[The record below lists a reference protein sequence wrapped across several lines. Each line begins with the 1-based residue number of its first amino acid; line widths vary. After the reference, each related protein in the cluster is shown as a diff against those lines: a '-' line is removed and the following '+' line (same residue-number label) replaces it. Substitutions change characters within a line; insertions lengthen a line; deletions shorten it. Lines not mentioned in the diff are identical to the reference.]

1 MKKILIVDDEP
12 NIIMALEYALKKKS
26 YLVYIA
32 RDGDEA
38 IRLADENQPD
48 LVVLDIMM
56 PKVDGYEVLDYLK
69 SKSPIKDRVKVVF
82 ISAKNKEEDIQ
93 KGLNL
98 GADNYLTKPFSIKK
112 LLNEIEEQL
121 KK

>member
-38 IRLADENQPD
+38 IRLADENLPD

-56 PKVDGYEVLDYLK
+56 PKVDGYEVLRHLK
-69 SKSPIKDRVKVVF
+69 SESPIKESVKVVF
-82 ISAKNKEEDIQ
+82 ISAKNKEDDIE
-93 KGLNL
+93 KGLSL

-112 LLNEIEEQL
+112 LLNEIENQL
-121 KK
+121 EN